1 MLIKNLAKPKEMQK
15 QNLVKRNENLVKL
28 KSLMPHDLSVEQQ
41 IYFKEVTEACVGSDE
56 QKRTVMSINLSGSSV
71 WLINESLFQEA
82 LNSLSTDPGLH
93 QLLPRLI
100 LFIAEGVRLN
110 IIQLNMAILIY
121 LMRMAKSLCENKSIY
136 LEKYVFQ
143 TIKFAG
149 LYSWWI

>member
-71 WLINESLFQEA
+71 
-82 LNSLSTDPGLH
+82 
-93 QLLPRLI
+93 
-100 LFIAEGVRLN
+100 
-110 IIQLNMAILIY
+110 
-121 LMRMAKSLCENKSIY
+121 
-136 LEKYVFQ
+136 
-143 TIKFAG
+143 
-149 LYSWWI
+149 